1 MNRNGEDQWQCP
13 FCKSI
18 GTFEPT
24 YLGAFPHVYQYTCTE
39 CGVSGPTGN
48 GQTKKAAILDAKN
61 EQIKF
66 LNGYYELELANKE
79 LIKTINQACNN
90 ALDLGYCDMND
101 CANCNS
107 IKAVNKWKSQS
118 KPTEMDTEK

>member
-1 MNRNGEDQWQCP
+1 MNRNSEDQWQCP

-79 LIKTINQACNN
+79 LIKTINQ
-90 ALDLGYCDMND
+90 Y
-101 CANCNS
+101 ANVAAVNS
-107 IKAVNKWKSQS
+107 IISELRDNGYRARDKERRGERRFQCLR
-118 KPTEMDTEK
+118 